1 MPIPPQD
8 NSHLIVETAQRI
20 TFSRGVSVL
29 RMAGLAMELG
39 MSKKTLYVYYPSKEA
54 LLEAMMET
62 HFDHYDRLFGAVLA
76 ASERDFLSRLQET
89 MRLGWE
95 MNSAMTAEATQDFRR
110 SAPVLLRTFEQ
121 KKAAAM
127 QVYFHALLAEGQ
139 QQGFLRPELTLPI
152 VVDILMEV
160 ITYRLTLNELQHKQY
175 TVSEAFTTFYQ
186 LLFAGMLTD
195 TARQEFAKFA

>member
-1 MPIPPQD
+1 MPISPQD
-8 NSHLIVETAQRI
+8 SSHLILETAQRI

-29 RMAGLAMELG
+29 RMAGLATELG

-54 LLEAMMET
+54 LLDAMMAA
-62 HFDHYDRLFGAVLA
+62 HFDHYDRLFGEVLA
-76 ASERDFLSRLQET
+76 QPERSFLGRLQET

-95 MNSAMTAEATQDFRR
+95 INSAMTAEATQDFRR
-110 SAPVLLRTFEQ
+110 SAPRLLQTLEQ

-127 QVYFHALLAEGQ
+127 QVYFHILLAEGQ
-139 QQGFLRPELTLPI
+139 QQGFLRPELSLPI

-160 ITYRLTLNELQHKQY
+160 ITYRLTLNELQHKPY

-195 TARQEFAKFA
+195 SARQEFIKLA

>member
-29 RMAGLAMELG
+29 RMAGLATELG

-195 TARQEFAKFA
+195 TARQEFVKFA